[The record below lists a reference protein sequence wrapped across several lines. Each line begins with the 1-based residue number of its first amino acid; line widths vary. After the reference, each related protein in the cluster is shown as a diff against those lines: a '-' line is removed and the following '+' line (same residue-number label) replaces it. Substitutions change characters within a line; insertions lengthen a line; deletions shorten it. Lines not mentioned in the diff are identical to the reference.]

1 MLQLKIPHTTTKTWS
16 EVKVASHVWLFA
28 TPRTAAHQASC
39 PSLIPREYSNSCP
52 LSQWC
57 HPTIL
62 SSAVPFSSYLQSF
75 SASGSFQVSQF
86 FVSVGQSIGDS
97 ALETILLMSIQDLL
111 DLFAV
116 QRTLKSL
123 LQPNSLKASILL
135 LSAFFRVQLSHPYM
149 TTGKKQ
155 SFD

>member
-1 MLQLKIPHTTTKTWS
+1 M
-16 EVKVASHVWLFA
+16 
-28 TPRTAAHQASC
+28 
-39 PSLIPREYSNSCP
+39 
-52 LSQWC
+52 
-57 HPTIL
+57 
-62 SSAVPFSSYLQSF
+62 
-75 SASGSFQVSQF
+75 SQF

-149 TTGKKQ
+149 TIGKTITLTRWTLVGNV
-155 SFD
+155 SAF